1 MFSEQ
6 REITMSAAETFRSLH
21 ASGLLILPNAWDAA
35 SAALSVAAGARAV
48 ATTSA
53 GVAWSLGWPDAATPP
68 ERELLGALYRIVRV
82 AGETP
87 VSADV
92 EGGFSDDAQE
102 AGVFV
107 RRVWETGAAG
117 INIEDGAG
125 TAERLADK
133 IAAARAAV
141 GPDLFINARCDLWL
155 RGIGPAEGRLEEAG
169 RRAELYRAAGA
180 DGLFMPGVS
189 EAGAIAGLVGLG
201 MPLNLLA
208 RAGLPDAK
216 GLEALGVRRLS
227 AGSNIAAAAYA
238 TADRL
243 TRGFLAD
250 GSSEAQAAEAMDYA
264 ALNGLMTP

>member
-1 MFSEQ
+1 MFAEQ

-48 ATTSA
+48 ATT
-53 GVAWSLGWPDAATPP
+53 
-68 ERELLGALYRIVRV
+68 YRVVRV

-189 EAGAIAGLVGLG
+189 EAGVIAGLVGLG

-227 AGSNIAAAAYA
+227 AGSNFAAAAYA

-250 GSSEAQAAEAMDYA
+250 GSSAAQAAEAMDYG